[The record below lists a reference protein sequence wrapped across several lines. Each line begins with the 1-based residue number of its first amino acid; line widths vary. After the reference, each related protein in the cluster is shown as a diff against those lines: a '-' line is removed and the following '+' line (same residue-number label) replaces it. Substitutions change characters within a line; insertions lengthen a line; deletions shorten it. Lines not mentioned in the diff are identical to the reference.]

1 MGDGQVRS
9 FPVISFFFLLPG
21 TWKSMKKWV
30 QTCSD
35 RTKTKP
41 SMTSTERMPGMV
53 IVSI

>member
-1 MGDGQVRS
+1 MGSWGHFLS
-9 FPVISFFFLLPG
+9 FPEALLPG